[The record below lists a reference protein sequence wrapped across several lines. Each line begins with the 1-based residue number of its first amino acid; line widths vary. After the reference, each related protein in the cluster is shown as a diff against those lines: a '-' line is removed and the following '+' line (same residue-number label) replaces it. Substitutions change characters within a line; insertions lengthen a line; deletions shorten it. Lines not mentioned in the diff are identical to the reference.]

1 MMEDL
6 NDNLIDDLLRVG
18 IAGVGGIGSNVA
30 MHLVRAGCITQKL
43 VDFDRVELS
52 NLNRQFYFL
61 DQLGKYKVDML
72 RENLLRINPD
82 AAIET
87 ARLRLAPENVL
98 DTFEDCQILVEGF
111 DDQESKKMLLEAFA
125 DQDIPIISAS
135 GIAGRELETIRVHR
149 LGNCTII
156 GDFQSDF
163 RGNVLYAPKI
173 AVIAAMMADCVIK
186 TGY

>member
-1 MMEDL
+1 MH
-6 NDNLIDDLLRVG
+6 DNLMRVG

-52 NLNRQFYFL
+52 NLNRQFYFI

-72 RENLLRINPD
+72 RENLLRINSD

-87 ARLRLAPENVL
+87 ALVRLAPENML
-98 DTFEDCQILVEGF
+98 DTFRDCRILVEGF
-111 DDQESKKMLLEAFA
+111 DDQEAKKMLLETFA
-125 DQDIPIISAS
+125 DLDIPIVSAS
-135 GIAGRELETIRVHR
+135 GIAGRKLETIRVHR
-149 LGNCTII
+149 LGRCTII

-163 RGNVLYAPKI
+163 RTDSLYGPKI

-186 TGY
+186 TGYRL

>member
-1 MMEDL
+1 MHDPM
-6 NDNLIDDLLRVG
+6 RVG

-30 MHLVRAGCITQKL
+30 MHLVRAGCTAQKL

-52 NLNRQFYFL
+52 NLNRQFYFI
-61 DQLGKYKVDML
+61 DQLGNYKVDML

-87 ARLRLAPENVL
+87 VRVRLTPENMF
-98 DTFEDCQILVEGF
+98 DTFRDCRILVEGF
-111 DDQESKKMLLEAFA
+111 DDQKAKKTLVETFA
-125 DQDIPIISAS
+125 DLDLPIVSAS
-135 GIAGRELETIRVHR
+135 GIAGRELEAVRVHR
-149 LGNCTII
+149 LGNCTVI

>member
-1 MMEDL
+1 MHDL
-6 NDNLIDDLLRVG
+6 KHDLIRVG
-18 IAGVGGIGSNVA
+18 IAGVGGIGSNIA
-30 MHLVRAGCITQKL
+30 MHLVRAGCTTMKL

-52 NLNRQFYFL
+52 NLNRQFYFI

-72 RENLLRINPD
+72 RENLLRINPH

-87 ARLRLAPENVL
+87 ARVRLTPENML
-98 DTFEDCQILVEGF
+98 DTFSDCRILVEGF
-111 DDQESKKMLLEAFA
+111 DDQEAKKMLLETFA
-125 DQDIPIISAS
+125 DLDIPIVSAS

-149 LGNCTII
+149 LGRCTII

-163 RGNVLYAPKI
+163 RTDSLYGPKI
-173 AVIAAMMADCVIK
+173 AVIAAMMADCVLK

>member
-1 MMEDL
+1 MHDQM
-6 NDNLIDDLLRVG
+6 DDILRVG

-30 MHLVRAGCITQKL
+30 MHLVRAGYTAQKL

-72 RENLLRINPD
+72 RENLLRINPH

-87 ARLRLAPENVL
+87 ARMRLAPENML
-98 DTFEDCQILVEGF
+98 ATFRDCRILVEGF
-111 DDQESKKMLLEAFA
+111 DDQEMKKVLLETFA
-125 DQDIPIISAS
+125 DLDIPIISAS
-135 GIAGRELETIRVHR
+135 GIAGRELQTIRLHR
-149 LGNCTII
+149 LGNCTIV
-156 GDFQSDF
+156 GDFQTDF
-163 RGNVLYAPKI
+163 RGNDLYAPKI

-186 TGY
+186 TG

>member
-1 MMEDL
+1 MHDQM
-6 NDNLIDDLLRVG
+6 DDIPRVG

-30 MHLVRAGCITQKL
+30 MHLVRAGYTAQKL

-52 NLNRQFYFL
+52 NLNRQFYFI

-82 AAIET
+82 AVLET
-87 ARLRLAPENVL
+87 ERVRLTSENML
-98 DTFEDCQILVEGF
+98 DTFRDCRILVEGF
-111 DDQESKKMLLEAFA
+111 DDQDSKKLLLETFA
-125 DQDIPIISAS
+125 DLDIPIISAS
-135 GIAGRELETIRVHR
+135 GIAGRDLEAIRLHR
-149 LGNCTII
+149 LGNCTIV

-163 RGNVLYAPKI
+163 RGNSLYAPKI